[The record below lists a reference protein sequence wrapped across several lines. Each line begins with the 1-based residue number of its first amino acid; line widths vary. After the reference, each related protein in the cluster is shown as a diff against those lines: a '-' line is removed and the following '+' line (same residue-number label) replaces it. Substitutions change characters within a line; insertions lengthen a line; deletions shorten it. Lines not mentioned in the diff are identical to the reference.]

1 MYVTKNSYK
10 QLLFIIMTLSTGM
23 NASNMVF
30 QVFSQVPYL
39 SISLKT
45 QLHWQF
51 RVEEIADQQQKNV

>member
-1 MYVTKNSYK
+1 
-10 QLLFIIMTLSTGM
+10 M